1 MARLRGEGS
10 FSEPEKWFLATFF
23 GEVIGL
29 VYMLATSIL
38 DWLRGLMVER
48 DRNR

>member
-10 FSEPEKWFLATFF
+10 CSEPEKWFLATFF

-38 DWLRGLMVER
+38 DLRGLMVER
-48 DRNR
+48 DRDG